1 LRDTFPIVVK
11 FEGAQRK
18 VLFEDTVS
26 VEIDRK
32 ENIDPATYTFYAG
45 FEMTPEELEF
55 NRRRLR

>member
-1 LRDTFPIVVK
+1 LRETFPIVVK
-11 FEGAQRK
+11 FEVPKRK
-18 VLFEDTVS
+18 ILFEDTVS

-32 ENIDPATYTFYAG
+32 KNIDPATYTVYAG